1 MWIDILGV
9 SGADVTS
16 GVLHGAAGK
25 VNGVRTGAEQLADG
39 TFGVQHGK
47 AIAEG
52 GLGQRERE
60 RESTERQRIS

>member
-1 MWIDILGV
+1 M
-9 SGADVTS
+9 S
-16 GVLHGAAGK
+16 
-25 VNGVRTGAEQLADG
+25 GVRTGAEQLADG